1 MSRSDL
7 LLKLAEAGTQGNQPL
22 LEETIAAMAA
32 EARARHHNN
41 IADRLMGL
49 LETARGAPT
58 PAARPE
64 PSGTFIP
71 DKVRD
76 LVLERA
82 ARRTLEDLILTRE
95 TAFAVSEFVDEQ
107 HQADRL
113 RAHSIEPRH
122 RVMLVGPPGNGKTTL
137 AEAIAYSLAVPFFV
151 VRYDSIIGSYLG
163 ETATRLKRVFDFARS
178 TPCVLF
184 LDEFDAVGKERG
196 DIHETGEIKRVVS
209 SLLLQIDELPSYTVV
224 VCATN
229 HPELLDRA
237 VWRRFQLRLELPMP
251 DERELDAVLRNFFS
265 RVGDAARSLPYGEMV
280 DVLKGNSFAEI
291 EQFALDIQRKIVLS
305 KKGVGIKAIVGDVLQ
320 RWRLRYQA
328 GAAGDVVE
336 DGSRSSDSPHPGGLA
351 R

>member
-7 LLKLAEAGTQGNQPL
+7 LIKLAEAGARGNQPM
-22 LEETIAAMAA
+22 LEETVAAIAA
-32 EARARHHNN
+32 EARAKQHHVF
-41 IADRLMGL
+41 ADRLLGIL
-49 LETARGAPT
+49 QTKRSAPPGE
-58 PAARPE
+58 PA
-64 PSGTFIP
+64 GTYVP

-76 LVLERA
+76 LVLERP
-82 ARRTLEDLILTRE
+82 ARRNFDELILPPDTV
-95 TAFAVSEFVDEQ
+95 TAVREFVEEQ
-107 HQADRL
+107 HRSDLL

-137 AEAIAYSLAVPFFV
+137 AEAIAYALAVPFFV

-163 ETATRLKRVFDFARS
+163 ETATRLKRVFEFARS

-251 DERELDAVLRNFFS
+251 DADQLGNVLRSFFG
-265 RVGDAARSLPYGEMV
+265 RLGAAGVTVPVDEMV
-280 DVLKGNSFAEI
+280 DTLKGASYAEI

-305 KKGVGIKAIVGDVLQ
+305 KKDKGIDTIVGDVLK
-320 RWRLRYQA
+320 RWRQRYQA
-328 GAAGDVVE
+328 KPASDEIEYGSGPSNRPNQ
-336 DGSRSSDSPHPGGLA
+336 DGRPT
-351 R
+351 

>member
-7 LLKLAEAGTQGNQPL
+7 LLKLAEAGAQGNHPL
-22 LEETIAAMAA
+22 LEQTVAALAA
-32 EARARHHNN
+32 EARAKQHHLF
-41 IADRLMGL
+41 ADRLLGV
-49 LETARGAPT
+49 LETNRAA
-58 PAARPE
+58 PAADAT
-64 PSGTFIP
+64 GTYVP

-76 LVLERA
+76 LVLERP
-82 ARRTLEDLILTRE
+82 ARRTLEELFLPRDAVTS
-95 TAFAVSEFVDEQ
+95 VSEFIEEQ
-107 HQADRL
+107 QRADVL

-137 AEAIAYSLAVPFFV
+137 AEAIAYALAVPFFV

-251 DERELDAVLRNFFS
+251 DGHQLDTILRSFFGRLGAV
-265 RVGDAARSLPYGEMV
+265 GRSLPYSEMIN
-280 DVLKGNSFAEI
+280 VLAGASFAEI
-291 EQFALDIQRKIVLS
+291 EQFVLDIQRKIVLS
-305 KKGVGIKAIVGDVLQ
+305 KKDKGIKAIVGDVVQ
-320 RWRLRYQA
+320 RWHHRYQA
-328 GAAGDVVE
+328 EPAEDVVK
-336 DGSRSSDSPHPGGLA
+336 DGSGTSNSPHSTGRAG
-351 R
+351 